1 MKRVIEGKRYDTA
14 TAQEIGAWWNG
25 YSTSDFEYCEE
36 KLYLTSKGNFFL
48 AGEGGAYSRY
58 AQSHGNATGGG
69 EAITPLSREEA
80 FQWAQEHLEPEDYA
94 DSPYFSDLIE
104 DA

>member
-1 MKRVIEGKRYDTA
+1 MKRVIEGKRYDTS

-25 YSTSDFEYCEE
+25 YPTSDFEYCEE

-80 FQWAQEHLEPEDYA
+80 FKWAQGYLKPEEYA
-94 DSPYFSDLIE
+94 MFRVFLDMIE

>member
-1 MKRVIEGKRYDTA
+1 MKQIIEGKRYDTS

-25 YSTSDFEYCEE
+25 YPTSDFHYCEE

-48 AGEGGAYSRY
+48 AGEGGALSQY
-58 AQSHGNATGGG
+58 ARSHGNATGGG

-94 DSPYFSDLIE
+94 EYFSDLIE

>member
-1 MKRVIEGKRYDTA
+1 MKQVIEGKRYDTA

-25 YSTSDFEYCEE
+25 YPTSDFHYCEE
-36 KLYLTSKGNFFL
+36 KLYLTPKGNFFL
-48 AGEGGAYSRY
+48 AGEGGALSQY
-58 AQSHGNATGGG
+58 ARSHGNATGGG

-80 FQWAQEHLEPEDYA
+80 FQWAQEHLDADDFPEVFGDMV
-94 DSPYFSDLIE
+94 E

>member
-1 MKRVIEGKRYDTA
+1 MKQVIEGKRYDTA
-14 TAQEIGAWWNG
+14 TAQEIGVWWNG

-48 AGEGGAYSRY
+48 AGSGGAKSHY
-58 AQSHGNATGGG
+58 ARSHGNATGGG
-69 EAITPLSREEA
+69 EAITPLSWEEA
-80 FQWAQEHLEPEDYA
+80 FQWAQEHLEPEDY
-94 DSPYFSDLIE
+94 SEFFEDLIE

>member
-1 MKRVIEGKRYDTA
+1 MKRIIEGKRYDTA
-14 TAQEIGAWWNG
+14 TAQEIGTWWNG

-48 AGEGGAYSRY
+48 AGSGGAKSHY
-58 AQSHGNATGGG
+58 AQSYGNATGGG

-80 FQWAQEHLEPEDYA
+80 FKWAQEYLKPEEYA
-94 DSPYFSDLIE
+94 EHFSDLIE

>member
-1 MKRVIEGKRYDTA
+1 MKRIIGGKLYRTE
-14 TAQEIGAWWNG
+14 TSQEIGTWWNG

-48 AGEGGAYSRY
+48 AGSGGAKSHY

-80 FQWAQEHLEPEDYA
+80 FKWAQEYLKPEEYA
-94 DSPYFSDLIE
+94 EYFSDLIE

>member
-1 MKRVIEGKRYDTA
+1 MKQVIEGKRYDTA
-14 TAQEIGAWWNG
+14 TAQEIGSWWNG
-25 YSTSDFEYCEE
+25 YPMSDFHYCEE

-48 AGEGGAYSRY
+48 RGEGGALSQYSR
-58 AQSHGNATGGG
+58 SHCNATGFG

-80 FQWAQEHLEPEDYA
+80 FQWAQEHLEAENYA
-94 DSPYFSDLIE
+94 EYFSDMIE

>member
-1 MKRVIEGKRYDTA
+1 MKQIVGGKLYDTE
-14 TAQEIGAWWNG
+14 TAQEIGSWWNG
-25 YSTSDFEYCEE
+25 YSTSDFHYCEE
-36 KLYLTSKGNFFL
+36 ALYLTSKGNFFL

-94 DSPYFSDLIE
+94 EYLSDLIE

>member
-1 MKRVIEGKRYDTA
+1 MKRVIEGKRYDTS
-14 TAQEIGAWWNG
+14 TAQEIGAWRNG
-25 YSTSDFEYCEE
+25 HPTSDFEYCEE

-69 EAITPLSREEA
+69 EAITPLTREEA

>member
-25 YSTSDFEYCEE
+25 YPTSDFHYCEE

-48 AGEGGAYSRY
+48 AGEGG
-58 AQSHGNATGGG
+58 
-69 EAITPLSREEA
+69 PLSRYGRPAYGGGTCGGEGIIPLSQEDA
-80 FQWAQEHLEPEDYA
+80 LSWCEEHLDPEDY
-94 DSPYFSDLIE
+94 SEFFEGMIE